1 MIKFDPVAVF
11 KEYFQEYIAIADLL
25 LDLERAHTS
34 EKHDSL
40 VYKILQANNK
50 RDAEHEHGTDAC
62 KKSSNLNVTWVDKPI
77 TNGVKVT
84 VRVFIVLNFVRNCL
98 KQTCISQ
105 VEELYVV
112 WLIFWGW
119 H

>member
-1 MIKFDPVAVF
+1 MGPFCALSLSNFTSSAPKELNLKISNVFFFLIKFDPVAVF

-62 KKSSNLNVTWVDKPI
+62 KKSSNLNVT
-77 TNGVKVT
+77 
-84 VRVFIVLNFVRNCL
+84 
-98 KQTCISQ
+98 
-105 VEELYVV
+105 
-112 WLIFWGW
+112 
-119 H
+119 